1 MPSFPHVEVVL
12 LALRSLRS
20 LRLFVVLEAAR
31 GSFLL
36 PRILHVPG
44 AGLGRRID
52 VFFLVLQFQQLRL
65 VVAVTGGDL

>member
-1 MPSFPHVEVVL
+1 LPSFPHVEVVL
-12 LALRSLRS
+12 LALRS